1 MLPHPLKS
9 PKSYKPCIMIAI
21 YNQEMFMTHILLIK
35 GTQRAILCEETF
47 RGWGQ
52 KEYSPPLPKLL
63 NKALVWLLISPL
75 CVFFFLA
82 GNPNPVT
89 TAPQEESLP
98 DLSHSD
104 VTHLLPPSVA
114 VASGMGRPT
123 SSSSSSSSSY
133 SLMPGTGAG
142 RGYSDDERD
151 SVEDTLKNLEEKTQ
165 KMHGMLNCFC

>member
-1 MLPHPLKS
+1 
-9 PKSYKPCIMIAI
+9 
-21 YNQEMFMTHILLIK
+21 MTHILIIRI
-35 GTQRAILCEETF
+35 TQKLQFFVGRYLDLGGGGRRNIH
-47 RGWGQ
+47 
-52 KEYSPPLPKLL
+52 PPPPFLPPPPPPPSYGIFL
-63 NKALVWLLISPL
+63 NKALVWLLISPS
-75 CVFFFLA
+75 CVFA